1 MKYKHFLVS
10 IEDHIATVQFNRP
23 EKANALHRPAWEE
36 MKNLFEEL
44 DQNKDVRVI
53 ILGGAGKHFCS
64 GIDLELLMSFQQLN
78 QMDCE
83 ARKREALK
91 EVIQWLQSCV
101 NAIENCRQPVVAAI
115 HKACIGGGLDIAA
128 ACDMRYCSEDAFF
141 SIKEIDLGLVADL
154 GVLQRLPKIISP
166 GMVAEMAYTARN
178 VSSSEARPCGLV
190 NAVFDSKE
198 QLQQE
203 VKNMARSI
211 SEKSPLVVRG
221 IKQHLLHSRDH
232 SVGEGLRHVANWNAG
247 MLFSN
252 DILEAFQAQME
263 KRKPRFN
270 D

>member
-1 MKYKHFLVS
+1 MKNEHFLLS
-10 IEDHIATVQFNRP
+10 IENHVATVQFNRP
-23 EKANALHRPAWEE
+23 DKANALHRPAWEE
-36 MKNLFEEL
+36 MKQLFEEL
-44 DQNKDVRVI
+44 DQNKEVRAI
-53 ILGGAGKHFCS
+53 ILAGAGKHFCS

-101 NAIENCRQPVVAAI
+101 NAIENCRQPVLAAI

-128 ACDMRYCSEDAFF
+128 ACDIRYSSQDAFF

-166 GMVAEMAYTARN
+166 GMVAEMAYTARQ
-178 VSSSEARPCGLV
+178 VSSEEAQQCGLV
-190 NAVFDSKE
+190 NAVFESKDRLLE
-198 QLQQE
+198 E
-203 VKNMARSI
+203 VNKIARTI

-232 SVGEGLRHVANWNAG
+232 SVDEGLQHVANWNAG

-263 KRKPRFN
+263 KRKPRFE